1 MHASSRSV
9 QLQLGIAILLG
20 YISIGLTFG
29 VAGRTLGFS
38 LLVLA
43 AMSIFVF
50 AGASQFLAIQLLIAG
65 AGPLSIIAATFILN
79 SRHIV
84 MSLALRDRI
93 EGDRIPKP
101 FLAWGITDEVF
112 ASAAGRPGGIRDM
125 SLFVAL
131 LVPGVIRFWRYGVV
145 AGAAGGINWVLGLSG
160 LPRGISL
167 LVAICVAAATGSLL
181 GAVCRDR
188 RASHP

>member
-38 LLVLA
+38 LLVPA

-50 AGASQFLAIQLLIAG
+50 AGTSQFLAIQLLIAG

-167 LVAICVAAATGSLL
+167 LVAICVAAAVL
-181 GAVCRDR
+181 GILPAWREE
-188 RASHP
+188 